1 MELSDFLNIVGI
13 ILTIIFGFIITHWN
27 SVKDSQTRSI
37 KNYYIDWIKQIQ
49 NEVDQIL
56 SQSICKKIS
65 SKEVVSW
72 YDYYNCYIDDFDISV
87 RKDLPIRIEKLFNKI
102 DDIYYNLTMTE
113 GFNAD
118 YDNSEFT
125 LDTKSHIKI
134 VQMKKDLDLLFS
146 KYIGLIN
153 NVPPKSS
160 IKIFWNAFKDDIRYY
175 RTKKNI
181 CKSYFHAIINVI
193 FIYINRTILFI
204 GIGYIILK
212 LWCLYETSQQ
222 QNIVT
227 INLLEKKIERN
238 NTKIDS
244 LNIVV
249 LKKERSTINQIETN
263 TEYVNR
269 KLDSLSFYVIKNDVV
284 NSKYR

>member
-13 ILTIIFGFIITHWN
+13 IITIIFGFIITHWN

-49 NEVDQIL
+49 NEVDHIL
-56 SQSICKKIS
+56 SQSICKEIS
-65 SKEVVSW
+65 SKKVVSW

-102 DDIYYNLTMTE
+102 DDIYYNLTMAE

-118 YDNSEFT
+118 YDNDGFT
-125 LDTKSHIKI
+125 LDNESHIMI
-134 VQMKKDLDLLFS
+134 VQMKKNLDLLFS

-153 NVPPKSS
+153 NIPPKNS
-160 IKIFWNAFKDDIRYY
+160 IKTFWDAFLDDLSYY
-175 RTKKNI
+175 RNEKNI
-181 CKSYFHAIINVI
+181 VKSYYHAIINVI
-193 FIYINRTILFI
+193 FIYINRIIFFI

-212 LWCLYETSQQ
+212 LWCLYEISQQ
-222 QNIVT
+222 KNIVT
-227 INLLEKKIERN
+227 INQLEKKIECN
-238 NTKIDS
+238 NAKIDS

-249 LKKERSTINQIETN
+249 LKKEKSTINQIETK
-263 TEYVNR
+263 TEYVNQ

>member
-1 MELSDFLNIVGI
+1 MELSDFLNIVGLI
-13 ILTIIFGFIITHWN
+13 ATIFFGFIITHRN

-49 NEVDQIL
+49 KEVDQIL
-56 SQSICKKIS
+56 SKSICKEIS
-65 SKEVVSW
+65 SKKVISW

-87 RKDLPIRIEKLFNKI
+87 RKDLPIRIEKLFKNI
-102 DDIYYNLTMTE
+102 DNIYYYLTSTD

-125 LDTKSHIKI
+125 LDTESHVKI

-160 IKIFWNAFKDDIRYY
+160 IITFWNAFKDDLSYY
-175 RTKKNI
+175 HTEKHI
-181 CKSYFHAIINVI
+181 FTPYIYSIFNVI
-193 FIYINRTILFI
+193 CIYINRVIFYIFI
-204 GIGYIILK
+204 GYVILK
-212 LWCLYETSQQ
+212 LWCFYETSQQ
-222 QNIVT
+222 QNIIT
-227 INLLEKKIERN
+227 INQLEKKIERN
-238 NTKIDS
+238 NAKIDS
-244 LNIVV
+244 LNIIV
-249 LKKERSTINQIETN
+249 LKKEKTTISQVETKI
-263 TEYVNR
+263 EYVNR
-269 KLDSLSFYVIKNDVV
+269 KIDSLNFYVIRNDIV